1 MKKIII
7 LHIGIS
13 LLFLGCFEEE
23 KKIVKKKIKKEPV
36 EYMVKKVQKIM
47 DKNTTLSTII
57 EEEGIVIDGSRDE
70 DLLDAFGLAVSKVM
84 EEEGVSVPDCT
95 ALAKTEFLSKEEC
108 DEISDKYF
116 GFYDIYS
123 EEGKISKVDDV
134 FSTGIAGEDIEI
146 REGEI
151 EFFDS
156 SGNPLLNNQ
165 VEFEEMVDENSDIDI
180 LKKLKAAIPKE
191 KIEMLKKIEKKIN
204 FLKEIE
210 DNNKKENIT
219 IKASKTIKEDK
230 DIEKS
235 ENITDFNHSDL
246 DSNSDDRKSNMAL
259 YGNAKNALSNLI
271 SEHKRTELRMVR
283 EPNNQKLID
292 KYNQEEIDISLLE
305 QKVDMYRSG
314 IGS

>member
-219 IKASKTIKEDK
+219 REASKTIKEDK

>member
-165 VEFEEMVDENSDIDI
+165 VEFEEIVDENSDIDI